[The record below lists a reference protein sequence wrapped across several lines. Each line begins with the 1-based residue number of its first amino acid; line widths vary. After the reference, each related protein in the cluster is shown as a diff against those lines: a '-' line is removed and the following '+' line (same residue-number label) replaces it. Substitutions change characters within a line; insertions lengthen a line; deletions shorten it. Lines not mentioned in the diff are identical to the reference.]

1 MSGSIIYIIYLT
13 VISTLYISCIIYYK
27 KRYDKKLN
35 EILKLEKDIRNRNR
49 QTNRWTT
56 NIGRTFTLPNEPNVF
71 KNDMIGETFEYLGE
85 HHISS
90 KNELVFNCLH
100 LETNTICHCNCDL
113 LDKLIWLD
121 NQTGFRY
128 KFLE

>member
-1 MSGSIIYIIYLT
+1 MSGSLYFISLTIICI
-13 VISTLYISCIIYYK
+13 LYIKYYNIK
-27 KRYDKKLN
+27 YNKKLD
-35 EILKLEKDIRNRNR
+35 ELLKLEKDIRNRNR

-56 NIGRTFTLPNEPNVF
+56 NVGRTFLLPNEESVF

-90 KNELVFNCLH
+90 EGELVFNCLH
-100 LETNTICHCNCDL
+100 LETNTICHCRCDL

-121 NQTGFRY
+121 NQTGFRH
-128 KFLE
+128 KLIK